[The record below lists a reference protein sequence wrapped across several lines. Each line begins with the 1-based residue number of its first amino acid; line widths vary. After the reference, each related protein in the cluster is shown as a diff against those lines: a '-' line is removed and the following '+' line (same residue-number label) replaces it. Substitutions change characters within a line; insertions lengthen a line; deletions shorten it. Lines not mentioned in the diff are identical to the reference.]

1 MNGSSNKKITFIIMI
16 VLGLILCC
24 MSAGGIIKAAQ
35 FRSDISQAYEE
46 QRNDFN
52 IMTSTEFGS
61 DMNVYGDVLYLYGC
75 YCEETTTQTK
85 YGIEVSSHVSG
96 SYYLMPLFQES
107 DEDPKYITVL
117 VKNKNS
123 TQAMEDITNDT
134 IDAWDGKDVEWHD
147 YFLMG
152 KVKPLE
158 DDVRP
163 FLMEYLTDTEWY
175 ANEAEINKVIIPYQ
189 IEEYDPDVVSH
200 NNKIMFAVG
209 LGISALFFILLL
221 VTNKPAQ
228 SKNIS
233 ADSSVPTYANTPNG
247 AQNSG
252 ASPYTT
258 PQYASP
264 QYTPPQDIN
273 NIKQPLSPDEF
284 FNKPLKKEA
293 PKQEEK
299 PAEVPKETEGL
310 GQPDAQLSDEADVT
324 VNTDDFGA
332 MDGISTDGLSYGDY
346 DEPAFS
352 EEPTAEYDGMDGI
365 DSAAL
370 PDDYSYDDTDDTT
383 E

>member
-1 MNGSSNKKITFIIMI
+1 MIWFGNRKTAIIIIMI
-16 VLGLILCC
+16 MGLFICC
-24 MSAGGIIKAAQ
+24 MGAVGIVQAAR

-52 IMTSTEFGS
+52 TMTSAEFSS

-85 YGIEVSSHVSG
+85 YGIEVSSRVSG

-117 VKNKNS
+117 VKNANS
-123 TQAMEDITNDT
+123 TQAMEDIYNDT
-134 IDAWDGKDVEWHD
+134 LDAWDGKDVEWHD

-163 FLMEYLTDTEWY
+163 FLIEYLADTEWY
-175 ANEAEINKVIIPYQ
+175 ANEAEINKYIIPYQ
-189 IEEYDPDVVSH
+189 IEEYDPDEDSTG
-200 NNKIMFAVG
+200 NKIMFAFG
-209 LGISALFFILLL
+209 LGISAVFFIMYL
-221 VTNKPAQ
+221 VLYKPVQ
-228 SKNIS
+228 HKNS
-233 ADSSVPTYANTPNG
+233 TADSSVQPYINTPNG
-247 AQNSG
+247 AQNGS
-252 ASPYTT
+252 ASPYTP
-258 PQYASP
+258 PQYAPP
-264 QYTPPQDIN
+264 QYTPPQDIY
-273 NIKQPLSPDEF
+273 NIKQPPSPDEF

-299 PAEVPKETEGL
+299 PAEAPKEMEGL
-310 GQPDAQLSDEADVT
+310 GQPKAQPSNEADVT
-324 VNTDDFGA
+324 VNTDDVGA
-332 MDGISTDGLSYGDY
+332 MDGISTDSLSYSDY
-346 DEPAFS
+346 DEPALP

-370 PDDYSYDDTDDTT
+370 PDDYSYDDTN

>member
-1 MNGSSNKKITFIIMI
+1 MIWFTNRKTAFIIMI
-16 VLGLILCC
+16 IMGLFMCG
-24 MSAGGIIKAAQ
+24 MSAGGIIEASR
-35 FRSDISQAYEE
+35 FRADISKAYDE

-52 IMTSTEFGS
+52 IMTSAEFHS

-123 TQAMEDITNDT
+123 TQTMEDITNDT

-163 FLMEYLTDTEWY
+163 FLMEYLADTEWY
-175 ANEAEINKVIIPYQ
+175 ADEAEINKYVIPYQ
-189 IEEYDPDVVSH
+189 IEEYNPDVVSH

-209 LGISALFFILLL
+209 IGISALFFVLFL
-221 VTNKPAQ
+221 VFYKPVQ
-228 SKNIS
+228 RK
-233 ADSSVPTYANTPNG
+233 SVPAASNTPQNNG
-247 AQNSG
+247 CA
-252 ASPYTT
+252 
-258 PQYASP
+258 P
-264 QYTPPQDIN
+264 QYTPPQDVN
-273 NIKQPLSPDEF
+273 NIKQPISPDEF
-284 FNKPLKKEA
+284 FDKPIKKEP

-299 PAEVPKETEGL
+299 PKEILKEMEGL
-310 GQPDAQLSDEADVT
+310 GQPTEELPYESDVPC
-324 VNTDDFGA
+324 NQTDIGA
-332 MDGISTDGLSYGDY
+332 MDGISTDNVYCDDD
-346 DEPAFS
+346 DEPVYS
-352 EEPTAEYDGMDGI
+352 DTSSEYDMDGI
-365 DSAAL
+365 ESTFL
-370 PDDYSYDDTDDTT
+370 PDDYSYDDTDDTD